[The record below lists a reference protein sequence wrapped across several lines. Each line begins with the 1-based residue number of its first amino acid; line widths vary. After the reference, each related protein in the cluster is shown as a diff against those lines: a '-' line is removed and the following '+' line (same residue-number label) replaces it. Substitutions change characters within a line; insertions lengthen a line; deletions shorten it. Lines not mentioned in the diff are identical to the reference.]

1 MGFSGSTKCATRD
14 GSMDSEKR
22 SIDSDNLPENTLEDP
37 LVLQSSSGEESGDS
51 STVLSSEQHH
61 EHGERR
67 QRRPRKKI
75 NPVYCA
81 LCHRR
86 VTTAE
91 ISPGSLH
98 GAAFTDFIQS
108 EVPSWSAEQPICHRC
123 LNRFRAHF
131 IAHIINQQKGELTQL
146 EKEVISSLEQ
156 QALISENINTQ
167 FDESLTRGQKLAD
180 RLATFGGS
188 WSFILTFLGLITIW
202 ILLNSLTAGES
213 KFDPYPFILLNL
225 CLSCIAALQAP
236 VIMMSQNRQEAK
248 DRFRSEQDYLVNLKA
263 ELEIRNLS
271 RKLDQLISHQWE
283 RLLEI
288 QTIQTELLEE
298 LFSVQ
303 RKIANGKRGD
313 RVGKGEREERG

>member
-1 MGFSGSTKCATRD
+1 
-14 GSMDSEKR
+14 MDSEKR
-22 SIDSDNLPENTLEDP
+22 STGSDDLREDP
-37 LVLQSSSGEESGDS
+37 LDDPLGSQSSSREELGESL
-51 STVLSSEQHH
+51 STRPSEQHQEIGGH
-61 EHGERR
+61 R
-67 QRRPRKKI
+67 QRRIRKKI
-75 NPVYCA
+75 HPVYCA

-86 VTTAE
+86 ATTAE

-108 EVPSWSAEQPICHRC
+108 EVPSWSAELPICHRC

-131 IAHIINQQKGELTQL
+131 IAHIITQQKGELTQL

-167 FDESLTRGQKLAD
+167 FDESLTRGQQLAD

-188 WSFILTFLGLITIW
+188 WAFILTFLGLIIIW
-202 ILLNSLTAGES
+202 ILLNSLTTGES

-298 LFSVQ
+298 IFSVQ
-303 RKIANGKRGD
+303 RKITNGR
-313 RVGKGEREERG
+313 RAERGVKE

>member
-1 MGFSGSTKCATRD
+1 
-14 GSMDSEKR
+14 MDSEKR
-22 SIDSDNLPENTLEDP
+22 STGSDNSPEGPLDDP
-37 LVLQSSSGEESGDS
+37 LGSQSSSQKESGES
-51 STVLSSEQHH
+51 LSVRPSEQHYENG
-61 EHGERR
+61 EHR
-67 QRRPRKKI
+67 QRRIRKKI
-75 NPVYCA
+75 HPVYCA

-86 VTTAE
+86 ATTAE

-108 EVPSWSAEQPICHRC
+108 EVPSWSSEQPICHRC

-131 IAHIINQQKGELTQL
+131 IAHIITQQKGELTQL

-167 FDESLTRGQKLAD
+167 FDESLTRGQQLAD

-188 WSFILTFLGLITIW
+188 WAFILIFLGLIIIW
-202 ILLNSLTAGES
+202 ILLNSLTTGDS

-298 LFSVQ
+298 IFSVQ
-303 RKIANGKRGD
+303 RKITNGR
-313 RVGKGEREERG
+313 RAERGVKE